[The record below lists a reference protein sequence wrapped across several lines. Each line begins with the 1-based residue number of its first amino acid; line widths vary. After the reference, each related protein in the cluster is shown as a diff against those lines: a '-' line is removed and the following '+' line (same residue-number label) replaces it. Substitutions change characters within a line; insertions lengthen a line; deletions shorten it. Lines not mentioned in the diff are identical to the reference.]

1 MFFISSCV
9 DPTELKCNMLKSG
22 AAVVLADEDGGVDED
37 ANNLVAAAVCWNWNW
52 NKFELTRIL
61 KLDGG
66 DNDDGCSEKE
76 ATVGIGIAANCS
88 NWN

>member
-1 MFFISSCV
+1 
-9 DPTELKCNMLKSG
+9 MLKSG
-22 AAVVLADEDGGVDED
+22 AAVLLADEDGGVDED
-37 ANNLVAAAVCWNWNW
+37 ANNLVPVAAVCWNWNWNW

>member
-1 MFFISSCV
+1 
-9 DPTELKCNMLKSG
+9 MLKSG

-37 ANNLVAAAVCWNWNW
+37 ANNLVPVAAVCWNWNWNWNW

-66 DNDDGCSEKE
+66 DNDDSEKE